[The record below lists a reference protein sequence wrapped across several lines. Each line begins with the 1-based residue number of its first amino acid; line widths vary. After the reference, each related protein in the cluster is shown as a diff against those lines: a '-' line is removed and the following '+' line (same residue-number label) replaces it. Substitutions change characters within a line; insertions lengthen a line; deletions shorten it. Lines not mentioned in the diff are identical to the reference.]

1 MADFIKPG
9 LRVVPGTD
17 WWYPGNNGNGVGT
30 VTDCYLDSHKEKCW
44 SVHWDGKEK
53 PDKAYR
59 MGGEY
64 PRYDLEIIGFF
75 ISTDNESHV
84 KVTYSDT
91 LEEEMEKYF
100 KIGLRVQRTKNW
112 RSGNTE
118 ENEQGSIVGSSK
130 IGDKRRWTVK
140 WDSEDSSTD
149 QRNNIEVVKTVGVFK
164 KTTDNKFYYV
174 QPAVPM

>member
-1 MADFIKPG
+1 MKPG
-9 LRVVPGTD
+9 LRVKRGTD
-17 WWYPGNNGNGVGT
+17 WGYEGSDGNGVGT
-30 VTDCYLDSHKEKCW
+30 VTDHYLDRKDKCW
-44 SVHWDGKEK
+44 SVHWDGKEIPSK
-53 PDKAYR
+53 HYR
-59 MGGEY
+59 MGGQY
-64 PRYDLEIIGFF
+64 PRYDLKIIDFF
-75 ISTDNESHV
+75 ISTDNEFHV

-100 KIGLRVQRTKNW
+100 RIGLRVKRRKNW

-118 ENEQGSIVGSSK
+118 GNDQGSIVGTSK
-130 IGDKRRWTVK
+130 IGDKRRWKVK

-149 QRNNIEVVKTVGVFK
+149 QSDNIEVVKTVGVFK